1 MEGSIIR
8 KNGLKIL
15 SEKGGEKLKNSYNAH
30 EIELLIK
37 WKTQHHTL
45 NLLYKLNRIYCV
57 YYENAKTVMLLM
69 YHALSGIYAR
79 FLYAA
84 VHCT

>member
-1 MEGSIIR
+1 ME
-8 KNGLKIL
+8 NTTP
-15 SEKGGEKLKNSYNAH
+15 Y
-30 EIELLIK
+30 
-37 WKTQHHTL
+37 T

-57 YYENAKTVMLLM
+57 YYENAKILMLLM

-84 VHCT
+84 VHDSI